1 MDRELENMDDQALVA
16 VVAHELA
23 HIILDDIMYLAGS
36 SDASIG
42 FLLLSLAGNS
52 QQLRRFMRREV
63 NP

>member
-1 MDRELENMDDQALVA
+1 LDRELENMDDQALVA

-23 HIILDDIMYLAGS
+23 HIILDDIMYPAGS